1 MHVFANSKI
10 WNSIIWGNYGDSKI
24 RNNQN
29 FGQVKNAYIRLVD
42 NKTNQEVMKY
52 ELNEDFSIETGVEFG
67 RLYKRNSEW
76 KFDAIGVGEE
86 KELDFFVDKYF
97 NGTIVK

>member
-1 MHVFANSKI
+1 
-10 WNSIIWGNYGDSKI
+10 
-24 RNNQN
+24 
-29 FGQVKNAYIRLVD
+29 
-42 NKTNQEVMKY
+42 MKY
-52 ELNEDFSIETGVEFG
+52 ELDEDFSIETGVEFG